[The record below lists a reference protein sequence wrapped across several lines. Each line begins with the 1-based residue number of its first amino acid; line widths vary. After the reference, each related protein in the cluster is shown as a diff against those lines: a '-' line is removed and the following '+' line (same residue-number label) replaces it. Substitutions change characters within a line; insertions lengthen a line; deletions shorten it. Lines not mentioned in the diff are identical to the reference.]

1 MVVYHPR
8 KLPPY
13 YIIRMNED
21 LSFSYVYTEDS
32 EPSLTYY
39 RYKEKEIDYIIKEK
53 EEFKGIKEE
62 DESNLVLVINPFYN
76 KNEKNIL
83 MDVTKIKIGLL
94 NNNE

>member
-1 MVVYHPR
+1 
-8 KLPPY
+8 
-13 YIIRMNED
+13 MNED
-21 LSFSYVYTEDS
+21 LSFSYVNTEGS
-32 EPSLTYY
+32 ETSLTYY